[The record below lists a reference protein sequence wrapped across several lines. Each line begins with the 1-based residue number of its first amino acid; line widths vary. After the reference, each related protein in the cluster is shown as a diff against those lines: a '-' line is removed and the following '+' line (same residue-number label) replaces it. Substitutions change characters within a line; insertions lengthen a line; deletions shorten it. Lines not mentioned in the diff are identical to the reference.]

1 MEAVVLEEQEVGV
14 GRVVE
19 EHKIVMA
26 GVGVWFGEGECWSW
40 VCCRQ
45 LAQ

>member
-1 MEAVVLEEQEVGV
+1 MEAVALEEQEVGV

-19 EHKIVMA
+19 ERKIVLA
-26 GVGVWFGEGECWSW
+26 GVEVWFEEGEYCSW

-45 LAQ
+45 LVR

>member
-19 EHKIVMA
+19 ERRIVLVE
-26 GVGVWFGEGECWSW
+26 VGVWFEEGEC
-40 VCCRQ
+40 
-45 LAQ
+45 